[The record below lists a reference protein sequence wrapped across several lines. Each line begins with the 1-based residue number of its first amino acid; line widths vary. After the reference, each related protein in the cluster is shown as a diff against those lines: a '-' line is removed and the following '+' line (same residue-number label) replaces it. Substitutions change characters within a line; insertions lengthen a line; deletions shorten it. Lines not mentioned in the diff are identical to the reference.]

1 MARTMSIDPT
11 KDRTNTSTVARVFE
25 SWSSAS
31 KAVDALRA
39 ADFQDDQVGILSLDR
54 KSGEVRKNDV
64 RNGEIV
70 DDGSAVASSVA
81 TGAAVGGAAGLLA
94 ALAALA
100 IPGIGPII
108 AGGVLATTV
117 GTTLAGAG
125 IGAATGGLIGA
136 LTSLGFSEEDARYYD
151 EGIRSGGTLVT
162 VHDSN
167 RSEEALRILDQFGGR
182 TR

>member
-11 KDRTNTSTVARVFE
+11 KTNTNINTVARVFD

-31 KAVDALRA
+31 QAVDALRTA
-39 ADFQDDQVGILSLDR
+39 NFRDDQIGILSLDR
-54 KSGEVRKNDV
+54 KSGEVRNSNV

-70 DDGSAVASSVA
+70 DDGTKVASGVA

-94 ALAALA
+94 ALASLV
-100 IPGIGPII
+100 IPGVGPII

-167 RSEEALRILDQFGGR
+167 RNEEALRILEQFGGR